1 MTESPEYNFKKI
13 FLQKVLR
20 DFSNRLR
27 LIVVLTAF
35 NQLNECAEYM
45 VSIKSSTL
53 KFWTNK
59 NKL

>member
-1 MTESPEYNFKKI
+1 MTESTEYNFKKI
-13 FLQKVLR
+13 SLQKVLR

-27 LIVVLTAF
+27 LIVVLTAC

-53 KFWTNK
+53 KF
-59 NKL
+59 